1 VCIDSD
7 NFMPVNFILCH
18 NLHKVKDKGAG
29 MAIAVYV
36 GNDKAELGFAVSI
49 QVTTL
54 AVVIC
59 PECSGVDAAL
69 SSSLSVAVWS
79 LSLTRCDRFVD
90 CSVASRSFS
99 ALSQE
104 MIPL

>member
-1 VCIDSD
+1 
-7 NFMPVNFILCH
+7 MPVTFIECH
-18 NLHKVKDKGAG
+18 NLYKVIDKGAG
-29 MAIAVYV
+29 MAIAVHV

-54 AVVIC
+54 AVVLC
-59 PECSGVDAAL
+59 TECSGVDAAL
-69 SSSLSVAVWS
+69 LSSLSVAVWS

-90 CSVASRSFS
+90 CYVASRSLS